1 MAQGLLPCRTSY
13 LSRSERKQKDHLR
26 LVCCAKMF
34 PFIVVTT
41 QDFTHR
47 SKSKVRGTV
56 HDSVIVS
63 RSLTGGSDW

>member
-1 MAQGLLPCRTSY
+1 
-13 LSRSERKQKDHLR
+13 
-26 LVCCAKMF
+26 MF

-63 RSLTGGSDW
+63 RSLTGIMIMLIMMIFFCRETVVMKI